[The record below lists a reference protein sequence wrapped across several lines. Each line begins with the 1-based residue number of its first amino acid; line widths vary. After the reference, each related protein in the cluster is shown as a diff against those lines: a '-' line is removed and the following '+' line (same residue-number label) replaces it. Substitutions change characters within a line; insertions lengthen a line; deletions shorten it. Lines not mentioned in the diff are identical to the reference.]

1 MRRMLREFSP
11 RGGSAGAFSSGRANG
26 WSYASNSLSFRQ
38 FHVSLWL
45 GVVMLTYVFVLCKEF
60 LYGGDHHD
68 AEDHEPFVS
77 PILAAQSQQKIFDS
91 ASRRDVESH
100 MGRLDEIWD
109 GTWHC
114 C

>member
-1 MRRMLREFSP
+1 
-11 RGGSAGAFSSGRANG
+11 
-26 WSYASNSLSFRQ
+26 
-38 FHVSLWL
+38 
-45 GVVMLTYVFVLCKEF
+45 MLTYVFVLCKEF
-60 LYGGDHHD
+60 LYFAQRPDHHPGGDHDD

-114 C
+114 